1 MSEPLIQLRRIHISF
16 DTSHV
21 LRGVDLDI
29 QEGEVTS
36 IIGKSGTGKSVTL
49 KLIIGLLSPDS
60 GRVLFKGRPLAG
72 MKKAEKRD
80 YKRRF
85 SYMFQSTALFDS
97 MTVLE
102 NIMLPLKERT
112 NLRHAEIL
120 ARAREKMDQLDL
132 TGVDNKYPS
141 QLSGG
146 MKKRLAMARAL
157 VTEPEII
164 LFDEPTTGLDPIR
177 KNAVHSM
184 IVDYQ
189 TRFGFTAVLVS
200 HEVPDIFYIS
210 QRIVMLDEGKTIF
223 QGSPEKIRRCKDE
236 RVLQFILG
244 LENRRYRE
252 SGRTPQPQSAKR
264 VGRELAWLQRHRIAF
279 TLTLL
284 TVENM
289 EEINERLGHIKA
301 QTVLKDF
308 VLQVQEQLGVAD
320 TCSRYGLNRVIVIF
334 SNVDNRRARISWDR
348 MAGEID
354 KNRLFYVEPGD
365 GFCLSVSVGF
375 AEAEEGSHIEHVI
388 TMAESNRV
396 GTYKFDTC

>member
-1 MSEPLIQLRRIHISF
+1 M
-16 DTSHV
+16 
-21 LRGVDLDI
+21 RGVDLDI
-29 QEGEVTS
+29 HEGEVTS

-49 KLIIGLLSPDS
+49 KLIIGLLAPDS
-60 GRVLFKGRPLAG
+60 GRILFKGQTLSE
-72 MKKAEKRD
+72 MTKADQRAHR
-80 YKRRF
+80 RRF
-85 SYMFQSTALFDS
+85 SYVFQSTALFDS

-112 NLRHAEIL
+112 SLPHGEIL
-120 ARAREKMDQLDL
+120 DRAREKMDQLDL
-132 TGVDNKYPS
+132 TGVDNKYPA

-146 MKKRLAMARAL
+146 MRKRLALARAL

-189 TRFGFTAVLVS
+189 SQFGFTAVLVS

-210 QRIVMLDEGKTIF
+210 QQIAMLDEGRIIF
-223 QGSPEKIRRCKDE
+223 QGAPEGIRKSRDE

-252 SGRTPQPQSAKR
+252 SGRTPLPQRAKR
-264 VGRELAWLQRHRIAF
+264 VGRELEWLQRHRIAF

-289 EEINERLGHIKA
+289 KEVNDRLGHIKA

-308 VLQVQEQLGVAD
+308 VLQVQERLGVAD
-320 TCSRYGLNRVIVIF
+320 TCSRYGLDRILVIF
-334 SNVDNRRARISWDR
+334 ANADIQRARMTWDR
-348 MAGEID
+348 MAVEID
-354 KNRLFYVEPGD
+354 RNGIFCVEAGD
-365 GFCLSVSVGF
+365 GFCLKIQVGC
-375 AEAEEGSHIEHVI
+375 AEAEKGNHIEHVI
-388 TMAESNRV
+388 SMAESCQSEA
-396 GTYKFDTC
+396 YEFDVC